1 MKKYLILILL
11 LLINTGCKKNK
22 IEKISMECNGI
33 KTEFTVEKGNQIS
46 CILLGDEYVFTVK
59 DIKDNGIYIKANK
72 NGLSDSSSLTEN
84 KQQFIIDKDSDLK
97 LYTQTTDYQ
106 EVVVFKW
113 N

>member
-1 MKKYLILILL
+1 MKKYLTLIILL
-11 LLINTGCKKNK
+11 LLITGCKDNK

-33 KTEFTVEKGNQIS
+33 KTEFTIEKGNKFS
-46 CILLGDEYVFTVK
+46 CNLLGDEYIFTVK

-72 NGLSDSSSLTEN
+72 NGLSDSSSLIEI
-84 KQQFIIDKDSDLK
+84 KQQFIIKKDSDLK

-106 EVVVFKW
+106 ENVIFKW